1 MTVQYQEMQVRGNK
15 RWCFQHPPPA
25 NVQANKI
32 ICYFHKNLQQ
42 PAKAPAKDEFSSEES
57 ENFDDDDSEEEEEDS
72 DFEDPGTDHLF
83 MTSYKYRN
91 CLNDV
96 MQDDK

>member
-1 MTVQYQEMQVRGNK
+1 M
-15 RWCFQHPPPA
+15 
-25 NVQANKI
+25 
-32 ICYFHKNLQQ
+32 QQ

-83 MTSYKYRN
+83 MTSCKYRN